1 MIRHLLSP
9 MAFLL
14 WTVPAFFAGESP
26 TPPPAPCSGPGWQQ
40 MDFWIGEWD
49 LTWPARIQNPAGTG
63 TNRIEKILGGCVVEE
78 RFAANGPASLV
89 GRSVSTY
96 DPQSRKWRQTWVDNQ
111 GSYLD
116 LEGGLDGERMILSRK
131 GTSRQ
136 GKPQMSRMVFLNI
149 TSDSFDWR
157 WEKSEDG
164 GKSWQL
170 MWPIHY
176 GRRKNVTP
184 PPAR

>member
-1 MIRHLLSP
+1 MRRRFLFLALLLCLIST
-9 MAFLL
+9 LS
-14 WTVPAFFAGESP
+14 TGKTPA
-26 TPPPAPCSGPGWQQ
+26 TPRPAPCGGPEWRQ

-49 LTWPARIQNPAGTG
+49 LTWPAWNRNPAGTG

-78 RFAANGPASLV
+78 RFAANGPAPLV

-96 DPQSRKWRQTWVDNQ
+96 EPRSKKWKQTWVDNQ

-116 LEGGLDGERMILSRK
+116 FEGGLDGERMVLSRK
-131 GTSRQ
+131 GTNRE

-149 TSDSFDWR
+149 TSDSLDWR
-157 WEKSEDG
+157 WEKSEDV

-176 GRRKNVTP
+176 AKRRNATP
-184 PPAR
+184 SPN